1 MVQKKYLR
9 PVSDF
14 LSSTSKKAPTGLN
27 LTVLS
32 VFIIPDGGYISLHSH
47 AVSASSL
54 SFARFFI

>member
-1 MVQKKYLR
+1 MFYGNYN
-9 PVSDF
+9 
-14 LSSTSKKAPTGLN
+14 KKAPTGLN